1 MTLPPCYQPDDDEPD
16 NPSRRT
22 FMIGS
27 AAATAGLLV
36 APLFGEEAL
45 KNAAATQQ
53 ADPNAIPVALNV
65 NGKVHE
71 LKLDPRT
78 SLLDAL
84 REHLDITGPKKGCD
98 QGACGACT
106 VLVDGRR
113 IVSCLSLAAMNS
125 GKKIITVEGLAGDG
139 RLQAIQAA
147 FIRNDGFQC
156 GYCTSGQIC
165 SAVAL
170 IREGHVKSDE
180 DIRQWMSGNVCR
192 CGCYLGI
199 VEAVKEASNATV

>member
-1 MTLPPCYQPDDDEPD
+1 MTLPPCSQPDDDEPD

-27 AAATAGLLV
+27 AAAFLVTPLL
-36 APLFGEEAL
+36 GQEAQ
-45 KNAAATQQ
+45 KKPEP
-53 ADPNAIPVALNV
+53 DPNAMPIALDV
-65 NGKVHE
+65 NGKVHQ

-106 VLVDGRR
+106 VLVGGRR
-113 IVSCLSLAAMNS
+113 INSCLTLAAMNV
-125 GKKIITVEGLAGDG
+125 GKKIITIEGLAGDG

-165 SAVAL
+165 SATAL

-199 VEAVKEASNATV
+199 VEAVKEASNASI